1 MAILNVTY
9 KNNQKHP
16 FHLVDPSPW
25 PFVTS
30 LGAFTLTIGFA
41 MYAHSYS
48 GGLLCFFSGV
58 LTIFFVMFVWWRDII
73 REATFEGQHT
83 SDVQIGMR

>member
-1 MAILNVTY
+1 MYTNYFFIKTSY

-30 LGAFTLTIGFA
+30 LGALSMTIGFA
-41 MYAHSYS
+41 MYAHSYF
-48 GGLLCFFSGV
+48 GGLYCFFTGFT
-58 LTIFFVMFVWWRDII
+58 TILFVMFV
-73 REATFEGQHT
+73 
-83 SDVQIGMR
+83 